1 MVARRNARDGGG
13 PPRPGPPVREEQ
25 RASDRPPD
33 APRSRVDDAPPASA
47 PPTPHPPNA
56 RGKTPRELQ
65 LSRRN
70 SPAHSMPIGSRPRA
84 RPNTRQRPR
93 LQNPRNLGARR
104 IGPAGTDPRPRRGHV
119 TSHVTNDGP
128 EIGAPGRSAGPGQ
141 TNAPRAGPA
150 RPRDDVRRCFQH
162 ASPRLSHRTAVSSS
176 CPKRGALSVP
186 RGAPFRSQER
196 RPSCPK

>member
-13 PPRPGPPVREEQ
+13 PPRLGPPVRKER
-25 RASDRPPD
+25 RAARPTLRARGWTTHHPRARPP
-33 APRSRVDDAPPASA
+33 
-47 PPTPHPPNA
+47 PPTPPRPAGKRPGSSNFPAATPPPIRCRSALGPGPDPTPGNA
-56 RGKTPRELQ
+56 R
-65 LSRRN
+65 
-70 SPAHSMPIGSRPRA
+70 AHSMPIGSRP
-84 RPNTRQRPR
+84 
-93 LQNPRNLGARR
+93 R

-119 TSHVTNDGP
+119 TSHATSDGP